1 MAKERAKKISPQS
14 QIERLWSEVL
24 ETRSIGYLLRAKIEQ
39 NLALL
44 ISNINS
50 SFMGNRQLANQNTD
64 DVHYN
69 LRKIVESR
77 VDDNGDIDED
87 LLFSL
92 NTAFIE
98 HRSKLNR
105 RINTVSAELNE
116 VNNKLLSIH
125 RKVMK
130 TNDEI
135 IKFNTKNLEATYNFI
150 MDSESK
156 ADAKTLRAE
165 DIDKKCAALS
175 KQNKQNNKNTSKLME
190 VVNEAL
196 DNSIDAQTQ
205 VSEKRERIFENRK
218 VIMGIRKDIELFTD
232 D

>member
-1 MAKERAKKISPQS
+1 MAKERAKKISPHS
-14 QIERLWSEVL
+14 QIEQLWSEVL

-50 SFMGNRQLANQNTD
+50 SFMGNRQLANQNTE

>member
-1 MAKERAKKISPQS
+1 MAKERAKKKSPQS

-24 ETRSIGYLLRAKIEQ
+24 ETKSVGYLLRAKIEQ

-50 SFMGNRQLANQNTD
+50 SFMGNRQLANQNTE
-64 DVHYN
+64 DVYYT
-69 LRKIVESR
+69 LRKIIESR
-77 VDDNGDIDED
+77 VDDNGDIDEN

-92 NTAFIE
+92 NTDFIE

-105 RINTVSAELNE
+105 RINDVSAELNE
-116 VNNKLLSIH
+116 VNDKLLSIH

-130 TNDEI
+130 NNDEI
-135 IKFNTKNLEATYNFI
+135 IKFNTKNLEEAYRFI
-150 MDSESK
+150 MGDNSR
-156 ADAKTLRAE
+156 ADAKTLSAE
-165 DIDKKCAALS
+165 DFDIKSVALS
-175 KQNKQNNKNTSKLME
+175 KQNKQNNKNTAKLMKI
-190 VVNEAL
+190 VNEAL
-196 DNSIDAQTQ
+196 DNTIEAQSQ

-232 D
+232 E

>member
-1 MAKERAKKISPQS
+1 M
-14 QIERLWSEVL
+14 SEPL
-24 ETRSIGYLLRAKIEQ
+24 Q
-39 NLALL
+39 N
-44 ISNINS
+44 
-50 SFMGNRQLANQNTD
+50 
-64 DVHYN
+64 YN
-69 LRKIVESR
+69 LRKIIESR
-77 VDDNGDIDED
+77 VDDNGDIDEH

-92 NTAFIE
+92 NAAFIE

-105 RINTVSAELNE
+105 RINDVSADLNE

-125 RKVMK
+125 LKVMK

-135 IKFNTKNLEATYNFI
+135 IKFNTKNLESTYNFI
-150 MDSESK
+150 MDSDSK
-156 ADAKTLRAE
+156 TDAKTLHAE

-175 KQNKQNNKNTSKLME
+175 KQNKQNNKNTTKLME

-196 DNSIDAQTQ
+196 DNTIDAQAQ

-218 VIMGIRKDIELFTD
+218 VIMGIRKDIDLFTD

>member
-1 MAKERAKKISPQS
+1 MEKEHAKKITLQS
-14 QIERLWSEVL
+14 KSERLWYEVL
-24 ETRSIGYLLRAKIEQ
+24 ETKSIAYLLRAKIEQ

-50 SFMGNRQLANQNTD
+50 SFMGNRQLANQNTE

-69 LRKIVESR
+69 LRKIIESR
-77 VDDNGDIDED
+77 TDDKGNIDEH

-92 NTAFIE
+92 NAEFIE

-105 RINTVSAELNE
+105 RINDVSAELNE
-116 VNNKLLSIH
+116 VNEKLLSIH

-135 IKFNTKNLEATYNFI
+135 IKFNSKSLEATYRFI
-150 MDSESK
+150 MDSDNLANIKRLS
-156 ADAKTLRAE
+156 AE
-165 DIDKKCAALS
+165 DIDKKCEALS
-175 KQNKQNNKNTSKLME
+175 KQNRQNNKNTEKLME
-190 VVNEAL
+190 VVDEAL
-196 DNSIDAQTQ
+196 DNTLKAQAE
-205 VSEKRERIFENRK
+205 VSEKRERIFENRR

-232 D
+232 E

>member
-50 SFMGNRQLANQNTD
+50 SFMGNRQLANQNTE

>member
-1 MAKERAKKISPQS
+1 MAKEHSKKTSPQR
-14 QIERLWSEVL
+14 QIEKLWSEVL
-24 ETRSIGYLLRAKIEQ
+24 ETKSIGYLLRAKIEQ

-50 SFMGNRQLANQNTD
+50 SFMGNRQLANQNSE

-69 LRKIVESR
+69 LRKIIESR
-77 VDDNGDIDED
+77 VDNNGDIDEH
-87 LLFSL
+87 LLFSV

-105 RINTVSAELNE
+105 RINDVSAELNE

-130 TNDEI
+130 NNDEI
-135 IKFNTKNLEATYNFI
+135 IKFNTKNLEVAYNFI
-150 MDSESK
+150 MGGDSK
-156 ADAKTLRAE
+156 VDAKTLSAE
-165 DIDKKCAALS
+165 DIDIKCAALN
-175 KQNKQNNKNTSKLME
+175 KHNKQNSKNTAKLME
-190 VVNEAL
+190 IVNEAL
-196 DNSIDAQTQ
+196 DNTIEAQSQ
-205 VSEKRERIFENRK
+205 VSDKRERIFENRK

-232 D
+232 E

>member
-1 MAKERAKKISPQS
+1 MAKNRAKKVPSRS

-24 ETRSIGYLLRAKIEQ
+24 ETKSIGYLLRAKIEQ

-50 SFMGNRQLANQNTD
+50 SFMGNRQLANQNTE
-64 DVHYN
+64 DVQYN
-69 LRKIVESR
+69 LRKIIESR
-77 VDDNGDIDED
+77 VDDNGDIDEH
-87 LLFSL
+87 LLMSL
-92 NTAFIE
+92 NAAFVE

-105 RINTVSAELNE
+105 KINDVSAELNE
-116 VNNKLLSIH
+116 VNEKLFLIH

-135 IKFNTKNLEATYNFI
+135 IKFNTKNLELTYSFI
-150 MDSESK
+150 MGGDIK
-156 ADAKTLRAE
+156 GDTKILRTE
-165 DIDKKCAALS
+165 DIDKKCAALI
-175 KQNKQNNKNTSKLME
+175 KQNKQTNGNTTKLMKA
-190 VVNEAL
+190 VNEAL
-196 DNSIDAQTQ
+196 DKTIEAQAQ

-218 VIMGIRKDIELFTD
+218 IIMGIRKDIELFTD

>member
-1 MAKERAKKISPQS
+1 MAKERAKKKSPQS

-24 ETRSIGYLLRAKIEQ
+24 ETKSVGYLLRAKIEQ

-50 SFMGNRQLANQNTD
+50 SFMGNRQLANQNTE
-64 DVHYN
+64 DVYYT
-69 LRKIVESR
+69 LRKIIESR
-77 VDDNGDIDED
+77 VDDNGDIDEN

-92 NTAFIE
+92 NTDFIE

-105 RINTVSAELNE
+105 RINDVSAELNE

-130 TNDEI
+130 ANDEI

-150 MDSESK
+150 MDSDSK

-165 DIDKKCAALS
+165 DFDKKCAALS
-175 KQNKQNNKNTSKLME
+175 KQNKQNNKNTAKLME
-190 VVNEAL
+190 IVNEAL
-196 DNSIDAQTQ
+196 ENTIDAQAQ
-205 VSEKRERIFENRK
+205 VLEKRERIFENRK
-218 VIMGIRKDIELFTD
+218 VIMGIRKDIDLFTD

>member
-1 MAKERAKKISPQS
+1 MAKERAKKISPHS
-14 QIERLWSEVL
+14 QIEQLWSEVL